1 MHRWFDLLGLDQI
14 LKTMQIFP
22 GFASL
27 YRPWWWDIPG
37 IVMFKYLLRLSC
49 INLAFHMFG
58 KGFVMLKQ
66 GSLQFTSL
74 LDLSY
79 LESMHLVSW
88 MLKVPSRFHSPT
100 LLHQL
105 FCLNDTFSKIW
116 TICLD
121 HSFVFLHLNYLSMVS
136 CCVCVFTSTV
146 KASSVWNSWDCQRTD
161 QQCCVE
167 DVGFLWFPSSLLWNT
182 EPNLS
187 ASHDLTSIRFHDL
200 TSIRLAFRTWGRHSP
215 LTGVVFGTQY
225 IVSWSAFASAL
236 RRGFAIYL
244 GKVEVTTNF
253 SIESSPQRSI

>member
-1 MHRWFDLLGLDQI
+1 MMVGYTRNCHVQVFAQI
-14 LKTMQIFP
+14 ILHKSCFP
-22 GFASL
+22 YVRQRFCNAQT
-27 YRPWWWDIPG
+27 R
-37 IVMFKYLLRLSC
+37 ME
-49 INLAFHMFG
+49 
-58 KGFVMLKQ
+58 
-66 GSLQFTSL
+66 SLQFTSL

-88 MLKVPSRFHSPT
+88 MLKVPSRFHWPT

-105 FCLNDTFSKIW
+105 FFFKWYLLKNLN
-116 TICLD
+116 
-121 HSFVFLHLNYLSMVS
+121 HLFGSQFCFPASELSQYGV
-136 CCVCVFTSTV
+136 CVCVFTSTV
-146 KASSVWNSWDCQRTD
+146 KASSVWNSWDCQGTD

>member
-1 MHRWFDLLGLDQI
+1 MMVGYTRNCHVQVFAQI
-14 LKTMQIFP
+14 ILHK
-22 GFASL
+22 
-27 YRPWWWDIPG
+27 
-37 IVMFKYLLRLSC
+37 SC
-49 INLAFHMFG
+49 FSHVRQRFCNAQTRME
-58 KGFVMLKQ
+58 
-66 GSLQFTSL
+66 SLQFTSL

-88 MLKVPSRFHSPT
+88 MLKVPSRLHSPT

-105 FCLNDTFSKIW
+105 FFFKWYLLKNLN
-116 TICLD
+116 
-121 HSFVFLHLNYLSMVS
+121 HLFGSQFCFPASELSQYGVLL
-136 CCVCVFTSTV
+136 CVCVFTSTV

-225 IVSWSAFASAL
+225 IVRWSAFASAL